1 MKTIKI
7 LERDMT
13 DPEFSQMNE
22 GFKEYELLHT
32 EVNQTSDRL
41 GFVILDGN
49 KFVGCSSGL
58 AYKNGE
64 KYNNWC
70 YLSDLFIE
78 KEYRGQGL
86 GKEVLKKLEEKLMDG
101 ISRNIQEQFEKG
113 IELLNTQIGKNTL
126 KTSKKIQEQI
136 EKGIDIGLGESDI
149 PILSSR
155 LVFAGRTPEK

>member
-7 LERDMT
+7 FERDMT
-13 DPEFSQMNE
+13 DTEFSQMNE
-22 GFKEYELLHT
+22 GFKEYELLYT

-70 YLSDLFIE
+70 QLTDLFVE

-86 GKEVLKKLEEKLMDG
+86 GSKVLKKLEEKLISLG
-101 ISRNIQEQFEKG
+101 IHKIWTWTAGYEAPEFYKKQCYEEFCELEKYYLTGHSRIGLRKNLISREG
-113 IELLNTQIGKNTL
+113 IN
-126 KTSKKIQEQI
+126 
-136 EKGIDIGLGESDI
+136 
-149 PILSSR
+149 
-155 LVFAGRTPEK
+155 

>member
-13 DPEFSQMNE
+13 DTEFSQMNE
-22 GFKEYELLHT
+22 GFKKYELLNT

-58 AYKNGE
+58 VYKNGE

-70 YLSDLFIE
+70 QLTDLFVD
-78 KEYRGQGL
+78 KEYRMQGL
-86 GKEVLKKLEEKLMDG
+86 GSKVLKQLEEKLISLG
-101 ISRNIQEQFEKG
+101 IHKIWTWTAGYEAPDFYKKQGYEVFYELEEYYLTGHSR
-113 IELLNTQIGKNTL
+113 
-126 KTSKKIQEQI
+126 
-136 EKGIDIGLGESDI
+136 IGLRKN
-149 PILSSR
+149 LVSR
-155 LVFAGRTPEK
+155 EVIN